1 MVSLVRGMRLPGG
14 VDVILVYDFM
24 SVVYDMSPAAARA
37 EWRALCARTNL
48 AAYRGTRYMTYEV
61 VLNAEDAEDTAPAM
75 TAEGLQRL
83 QEMLGLDVAE
93 RFRVQRALVFER
105 CIPHAERAARRDA
118 ERAARRAI

>member
-1 MVSLVRGMRLPGG
+1 MADLHDQSARMVSLVRGMRLAGG
-14 VDVILVYDFM
+14 VEVILVHDFM
-24 SVVYDMSPAAARA
+24 AVVYDMSPAMARA

-48 AAYRGTRYMTYEV
+48 AHMTYEV
-61 VLNAEDAEDTAPAM
+61 ALNAEDAEDRTPAM

-105 CIPHAERAARRDA
+105 CIPHAERARR
-118 ERAARRAI
+118 